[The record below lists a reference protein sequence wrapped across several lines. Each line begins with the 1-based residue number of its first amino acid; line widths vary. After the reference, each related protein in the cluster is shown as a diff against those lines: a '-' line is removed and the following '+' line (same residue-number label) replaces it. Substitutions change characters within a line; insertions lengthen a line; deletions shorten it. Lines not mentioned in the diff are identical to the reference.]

1 MEKFGIFELLDAL
14 SALSRLQ
21 ADAPQDTTDAKA
33 GTVAQDTQP
42 SPPQTPVPSPP
53 PTTKPPADQAPQ
65 QTAQGERN
73 VRALTDFLA
82 RHERISKIAEKN
94 K

>member
-42 SPPQTPVPSPP
+42 SPP

-82 RHERISKIAEKN
+82 RHERISKNAEKN